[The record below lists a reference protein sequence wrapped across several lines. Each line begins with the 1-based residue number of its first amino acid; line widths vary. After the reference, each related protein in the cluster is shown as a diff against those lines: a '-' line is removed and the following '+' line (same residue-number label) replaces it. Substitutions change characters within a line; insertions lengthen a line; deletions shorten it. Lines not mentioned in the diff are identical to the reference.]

1 MTGIDFEQIVDRIHE
16 AALRAHGIGR
26 YRIREIEVDGRP
38 LVAVQVWRREEGLAQ
53 TSDGRVLVRRG
64 ARNQAM
70 IGEDLWHLMSS
81 RALRRFERVDALGR
95 QQVAHIKALHP
106 RDDHYGMGCIEAAIA
121 AASVHN
127 RASRWNKALLDNAAR
142 PSGALGS

>member
-1 MTGIDFEQIVDRIHE
+1 MP
-16 AALRAHGIGR
+16 AAARAGQRGQR
-26 YRIREIEVDGRP
+26 RARLAGRP
-38 LVAVQVWRREEGLAQ
+38 ISIARA
-53 TSDGRVLVRRG
+53 GRRRG
-64 ARNQAM
+64 
-70 IGEDLWHLMSS
+70 ST
-81 RALRRFERVDALGR
+81 ALDALER

-142 PSGALGS
+142 PSGRAEL